1 MNILEITRATLEV
14 AILRK
19 QSGHKYDHG
28 HALVLSGG
36 PGRTGAARMAARGA
50 LRIGAGAVTLGVPPA
65 AQLEAAMQLTAI
77 MLQRVPDGAALS
89 EALNDSRINALC
101 LGPAL
106 GLGPRAAGLVKA
118 ALAAPKV
125 VLDADALTL
134 LSQDAGL
141 RAGLHAGCILTPHMG
156 EFARL
161 APDLA
166 EAAEAEGQEAKAQA
180 TREAAARF
188 GCVVLLKGPE
198 TIIATPE
205 GDVRRRRGTQNSA
218 TLDDATEDSAT
229 EDSATEDSVTEDSA
243 TQNRA
248 TPWLATAGAGDVLAG
263 LITGLL
269 ARGIAPLEA
278 ASLAAWMHVEAA
290 LLHGPGL
297 IAEDLPDLMPRVL
310 RELGV

>member
-1 MNILEITRATLEV
+1 MTISEITRESLDVEL
-14 AILRK
+14 LRK
-19 QSGHKYDHG
+19 QPGHKYDHG

-36 PGRTGAARMAARGA
+36 PGQTGAARMAARGA

-65 AQLEAAMQLTAI
+65 AQLEAAMQITAI
-77 MLQRVPDGAALS
+77 MLHRVPDCAALS
-89 EALNDSRINALC
+89 EALTDSRINALC

-106 GLGPRAAGLVKA
+106 GLGERAAGLVKA
-118 ALAAPKV
+118 ALSAPSV
-125 VLDADALTL
+125 VLDADAITL
-134 LSQDAGL
+134 LSQDAEL
-141 RAGLHAGCILTPHMG
+141 CDALHENCILTPHMG

-166 EAAEAEGQEAKAQA
+166 EAAQAEMQDAKARA

-198 TIIATPE
+198 TIIATPKGE
-205 GDVRRRRGTQNSA
+205 LRRH
-218 TLDDATEDSAT
+218 
-229 EDSATEDSVTEDSA
+229 SVTQD
-243 TQNRA
+243 RA

-269 ARGIAPLEA
+269 ARGIAPLKA
-278 ASLAAWMHVEAA
+278 ASLAAWMHAEAA

-297 IAEDLPDLMPRVL
+297 IAEDLPDLMPQVL
-310 RELGV
+310 RDLGV